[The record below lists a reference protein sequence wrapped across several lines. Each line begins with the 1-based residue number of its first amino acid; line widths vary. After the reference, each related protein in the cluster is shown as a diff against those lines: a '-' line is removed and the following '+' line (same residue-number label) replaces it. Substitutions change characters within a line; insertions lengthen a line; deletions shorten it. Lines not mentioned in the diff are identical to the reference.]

1 MRRLLRASGGR
12 RGRDRRLQG
21 HLRSIH
27 AAATDSFTSHVR
39 WPWRS
44 CSPAASGTH
53 FGSSTGCDDSSMAR
67 VLAVVEDVLTVCL
80 QDIVRSIHPAAF
92 RTSSVL
98 STRLRQPVHL
108 ARSATIDY
116 CPPSASVT
124 SPGSSTPLPPPF
136 TSRLRWPSKFAPSLP
151 LGRPRDR
158 PRCCDASFTSRLRGR
173 RGVLIVRLQESPWAI
188 HPSATPRSRS
198 RVRSPSPG
206 TTPSPPFDPRG
217 VLREHR
223 EARDP
228 ESKTEG
234 KIKGGSHVWGK

>member
-1 MRRLLRASGGR
+1 MRPRCAVYFARPVGVGDVIAGCRGTSAPSTRLRPTRSPRTSGGR
-12 RGRDRRLQG
+12 GDRAHRPPPG
-21 HLRSIH
+21 HTSAHPR
-27 AAATDSFTSHVR
+27 AATTP
-39 WPWRS
+39 PWRV
-44 CSPAASGTH
+44 CWR
-53 FGSSTGCDDSSMAR
+53 SSKMYS
-67 VLAVVEDVLTVCL
+67 
-80 QDIVRSIHPAAF
+80 PAAF